1 MQNKLEK
8 AYFVFFAVM
17 KVEDAQ
23 YRDLLFWVGGSKAPK
38 HPYVMVKRYLIP
50 PFWSFFSLSSSVVA
64 VTLLVPQPMLEH
76 ARRTTGRLIV
86 KIMDFFCLYFSLF
99 GLFLGLS
106 RPRAT
111 VVPNG

>member
-38 HPYVMVKRYLIP
+38 HPYVMV
-50 PFWSFFSLSSSVVA
+50 
-64 VTLLVPQPMLEH
+64 
-76 ARRTTGRLIV
+76 
-86 KIMDFFCLYFSLF
+86 
-99 GLFLGLS
+99 
-106 RPRAT
+106 
-111 VVPNG
+111 N